1 MAEVPLI
8 LRSPSDE
15 SEKNFIRRA
24 WTGTYSQFRPARIF
38 WTAGHPNRI
47 IQMPLGLYY
56 QEHRRY
62 VDEMI
67 PFCTVAVARSSG
79 RKLGQQD
86 VLAGFACVHGDVI
99 HYVYTAFSF
108 RRFGVARQLLAE
120 YENREMKIAN
130 WTPVVE
136 GIEFPKHW
144 RLNEVAKW
152 G

>member
-1 MAEVPLI
+1 MSDVPLT
-8 LRSPSDE
+8 LRAPADE

-24 WTGTYSQFRPARIF
+24 WTGSYSQFRPARIF
-38 WTAGHPNRI
+38 WSEGRPGKT

-56 QEHRRY
+56 AEHRRY
-62 VDEMI
+62 VDELI

-79 RKLGQQD
+79 GRMGED
-86 VLAGFACVHGDVI
+86 VLAGFACIEADLI
-99 HYVYTAFSF
+99 HYVYTAFTF
-108 RRFGVARQLLAE
+108 RRFGVARQLLRP
-120 YENREMKIAN
+120 YEKREMKIVN

-136 GIEFPKHW
+136 GIEFPKNW